1 MSLVRIHCYGC
12 ARTVLVDEGASA
24 RGLAIAGWSLSKG
37 ETYCPECAAARG
49 LSVSREETIGEQDPV
64 EDLHAGVQASPV
76 ELTPFPLS
84 SAIRERRGPRAWRLL
99 QASLSVL
106 RDDPQ
111 LIFSGVSMALSLLV
125 GALSFALSN
134 PSGGTTTSSTVAA
147 GSHQAL
153 RATLFLA
160 SLIAAFPVTFVSLYC
175 GVALAAVLA
184 GRLEGKPLTASD
196 GWTAARQRL
205 GIIAAWALVVCT
217 VGALLRLLEQRL
229 PLVGRLLVAVLDLS
243 WTLATMFAVPV
254 LAYENLGPTDTFR
267 RSSQIFK
274 QRWGTQIGGVVGIGV
289 ASLFIYLPFI
299 LLIVIGAATAGS
311 GGVLLVVLGGAGLF
325 GAIALQSALDQIFRV
340 FVYRSAIGLDTSG
353 GPFAQSDLQAPF
365 SARKR

>member
-1 MSLVRIHCYGC
+1 VSLVRIHCYGC

-37 ETYCPECAAARG
+37 ETYCPQCAAARG
-49 LSVSREETIGEQDPV
+49 LSVSSEEAGEHDPA
-64 EDLHAGVQASPV
+64 EDLHAGAQAPPA

-99 QASLSVL
+99 QASFSVL

-111 LIFSGVSMALSLLV
+111 LLIFPGVSMALSLLV

-134 PSGGTTTSSTVAA
+134 PSGSTTSSTVAA
-147 GSHQAL
+147 GSHQAF

-184 GRLEGKPLTASD
+184 GRLEGKQLTAGD

-229 PLVGRLLVAVLDLS
+229 PLVGRLLVAVVDLS

-254 LAYENLGPTDTFR
+254 LAYENLGPMDTFK

-274 QRWGTQIGGVVGIGV
+274 QRWGTQIGGVIGIGV